1 MVRDESVDSL
11 EEVEWRLA
19 DLRVLAIHAIPAAL
33 RQTVLA
39 VGGQRI
45 LLVAV
50 VRLPQTCLYAEEWVG
65 EEEEEE
71 QSQED

>member
-19 DLRVLAIHAIPAAL
+19 DLRVLAIHTIPAAL
-33 RQTVLA
+33 RQTVLT

-50 VRLPQTCLYAEEWVG
+50 VRLP
-65 EEEEEE
+65 
-71 QSQED
+71 

>member
-1 MVRDESVDSL
+1 MVTDESMDSL
-11 EEVEWRLA
+11 EEVQWRLA
-19 DLRVLAIHAIPAAL
+19 DLRVLAIHTIPAAL

-50 VRLPQTCLYAEEWVG
+50 VRLSQTRLCAD
-65 EEEEEE
+65 EE